1 MSNPIYE
8 GPLYENVEEQ
18 QNSIPPPSAAGE
30 GLTTSISNIYES
42 SPVPIP
48 NSQERGPDGV
58 LGFYAMITAKSNG
71 VGQQVEG
78 REGGEEEEEEEEGMY
93 TVMRTPTGIS
103 FTPSREDRFDW
114 LSNRD

>member
-18 QNSIPPPSAAGE
+18 QNSIPPPSADGG
-30 GLTTSISNIYES
+30 GLTTSVSNIYES
-42 SPVPIP
+42 SPIAIP
-48 NSQERGPDGV
+48 NSQERVPDGV
-58 LGFYAMITAKSNG
+58 LGFYAVITAKSNDSQA
-71 VGQQVEG
+71 VGEEVEG
-78 REGGEEEEEEEEGMY
+78 REEEGVEEGMY

-114 LSNRD
+114 LGHRD

>member
-8 GPLYENVEEQ
+8 GPLYENVEEE

-30 GLTTSISNIYES
+30 GLTISISNIYES

-48 NSQERGPDGV
+48 NSQERVPDGV
-58 LGFYAMITAKSNG
+58 LGFYAMITAKSNDSQA
-71 VGQQVEG
+71 VGEEVEG
-78 REGGEEEEEEEEGMY
+78 REGEGEEEEMY

-103 FTPSREDRFDW
+103 FTPSREDRLDW
-114 LSNRD
+114 LSNRN